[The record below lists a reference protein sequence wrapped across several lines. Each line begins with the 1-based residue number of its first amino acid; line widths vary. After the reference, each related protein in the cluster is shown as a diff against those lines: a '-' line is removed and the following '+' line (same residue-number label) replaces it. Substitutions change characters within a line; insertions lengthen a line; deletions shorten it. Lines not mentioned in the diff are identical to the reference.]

1 MKAVVMS
8 SKGEMID
15 FEFGTSVKSLTAWFN
30 ECFGGM
36 SGVSC
41 LVYGEDG
48 EQVLELCM

>member
-1 MKAVVMS
+1 MKAVVKS

-15 FEFGTSVKSLTAWFN
+15 FEFGTSVNYLTDWFN
-30 ECFGGM
+30 EHFSGM

-41 LVYGEDG
+41 SVYGEDG